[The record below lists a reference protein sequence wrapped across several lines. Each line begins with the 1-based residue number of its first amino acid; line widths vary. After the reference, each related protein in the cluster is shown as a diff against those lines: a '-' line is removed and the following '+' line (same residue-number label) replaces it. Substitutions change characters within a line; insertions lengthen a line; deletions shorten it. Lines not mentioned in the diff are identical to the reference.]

1 MTINMLV
8 SSVRCGKWLYK

>member
-8 SSVRCGKWLYK
+8 SSFRCGKWLYK